1 MNVSDW
7 AWADGN
13 CPLICASYQGALFSF
28 PCPFG
33 KGVTELEV
41 CEFCLGRCCF
51 PVAFL
56 VKKRDGHE
64 VIVPSLSS
72 FSDVEILVLISC
84 CPGGSLDCLLGSRNP
99 KQAMTSWSFLSAQ
112 NFVAFTQSRAPTF
125 PIRQNVQAVGPSYN
139 FVMILSA
146 SQNSSFE
153 LRQLCSNCTA
163 WCLSNTL
170 LKTGLFLEYAL
181 SEESV
186 LHSRIPGL
194 APAFVTFT

>member
-1 MNVSDW
+1 MATVLLSVPPIRVLCLVFLVPLEKGSQSW
-7 AWADGN
+7 RCVISAWDA
-13 CPLICASYQGALFSF
+13 
-28 PCPFG
+28 
-33 KGVTELEV
+33 
-41 CEFCLGRCCF
+41 
-51 PVAFL
+51 VAFL

-146 SQNSSFE
+146 SQNSSLE